1 MPKQKGLSSQESF
14 PWGVIWGKRLLIC
27 DKFMSFMIKSLFYI
41 YIYFFN
47 YKWYA
52 FYHKS
57 HPTAPSY
64 RKGDRSIFPKQISF
78 SKKRVKTEKCDIFIS
93 YHGTRGK
100 LRESYKVLLYVSKRQ
115 REKWMNVYELVL
127 SCMLCTEIRLDI
139 YKPVISC

>member
-1 MPKQKGLSSQESF
+1 MIL
-14 PWGVIWGKRLLIC
+14 GKRLLIC
-27 DKFMSFMIKSLFYI
+27 DKIHVIYYKISFLLFLFILFY
-41 YIYFFN
+41 Y
-47 YKWYA
+47 
-52 FYHKS
+52 KS

-115 REKWMNVYELVL
+115 REK
-127 SCMLCTEIRLDI
+127 
-139 YKPVISC
+139 